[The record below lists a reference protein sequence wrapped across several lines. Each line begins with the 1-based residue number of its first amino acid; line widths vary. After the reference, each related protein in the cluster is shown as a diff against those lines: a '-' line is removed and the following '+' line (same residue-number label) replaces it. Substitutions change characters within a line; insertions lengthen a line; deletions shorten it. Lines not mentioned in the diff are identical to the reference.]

1 MDRLDRVQRHEK
13 NVARLTCG
21 APFFAMLAV
30 QGGSAMNIRVEH
42 APGEVQVILRGPEDS
57 AELLRILAMLEQDA
71 TRL

>member
-1 MDRLDRVQRHEK
+1 
-13 NVARLTCG
+13 
-21 APFFAMLAV
+21 
-30 QGGSAMNIRVEH
+30 MNIRVEH

>member
-1 MDRLDRVQRHEK
+1 MR
-13 NVARLTCG
+13 G